1 MPASGAHAIFR
12 EASQQRALRDTQVMS
27 THIVADW
34 DLARES
40 YARALLDIA
49 PEDPVF

>member
-1 MPASGAHAIFR
+1 MA
-12 EASQQRALRDTQVMS
+12 

-40 YARALLDIA
+40 YARALLDLA
-49 PEDPVF
+49 PDDPVF